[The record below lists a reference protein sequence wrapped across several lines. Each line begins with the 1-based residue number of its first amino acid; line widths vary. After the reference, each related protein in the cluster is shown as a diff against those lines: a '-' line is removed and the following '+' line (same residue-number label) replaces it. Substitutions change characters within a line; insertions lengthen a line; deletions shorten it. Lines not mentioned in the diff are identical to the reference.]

1 MRGRRANAFRPY
13 FGTPLGL
20 GALETMFATLGA
32 VVTRHSRSVLALWIV
47 LAVGLHLVAPRWND
61 VIRDGDLAYLPASM
75 PSSRGAQ
82 MLGAAFPEERGRS
95 EIAVI
100 VERPGAPLS
109 TADLLWSD
117 GLAERFRER
126 ADELAVSEVW
136 NRNTEVVG
144 NKLTSR
150 ISESGQAAVT
160 VLKVKHEFMATA
172 NMALIDRVQAILAH
186 AERSA
191 PEGLNVGIT
200 GSAAVGGDM
209 LQSAV
214 ASIQNTELTTILLVV
229 AILLVVYR
237 APLLVLVPLV
247 SIGVALVISTD
258 VLALLTQ
265 VGRLEGFDWWR
276 FKVFATTRIFI
287 VVILFGSG
295 TDFCLFLI
303 ARYREELARGL
314 NSTAAVAEAVSR
326 VSEALIGSALT
337 TICGLAMMFFADFG
351 KFTSSGP
358 AIALCLVITLAAC
371 LTLAPALLVLGGR
384 AVFWPFAAKMTS
396 SELSRESV
404 GTRFWNWA
412 AGVILAKPGL
422 ILVASILL
430 LAPLAY
436 RGRKVDLTYDF
447 LSELSS
453 DRPSVQGADIARRHF
468 AAGEMAPVTLLIQ
481 KSDGGFD
488 TKAGERHIARLTKA
502 LYDMPGIDSVR
513 SISEPTGDR
522 PGYFQPFRSSGLQK
536 LAARKHR
543 ITKARFVTPVESL
556 SGDVAR
562 LDMIFREEPFS
573 PAAVAEL
580 DRLEAWLHE
589 QSRAADSPWQGADF
603 SFVGTTAGVR
613 DLEAVT
619 SSDQRLIQQLVV
631 LAVLAV
637 LLVIV
642 RRPLICFYL
651 MGSVLFSYLVTIG
664 ATQLFFAWLY
674 GPTYHGLDWKVP
686 IFLFVILIAVGEDYN
701 IYLVTRVL
709 EEQRRHGPLEGLKQ
723 AVAKT
728 GGIITSCGVIMAGT
742 FISMTTGTLR
752 GMVELGFALSLGIM
766 LDTCVVRPVLVP
778 AFLAWMERY
787 WPSRAERPGASEPQP
802 RSRELHPQR
811 VPAGPR
817 P

>member
-1 MRGRRANAFRPY
+1 
-13 FGTPLGL
+13 
-20 GALETMFATLGA
+20 MFSALGA

-61 VIRDGDLAYLPASM
+61 VIRDGDLAYLPPSM

-82 MLGAAFPEERGRS
+82 MLNAAFPDEHGRS

-100 VERPGAPLS
+100 VERPADPLS
-109 TADLLWSD
+109 GEDLLWSD
-117 GLAERFRER
+117 GLAERFREHS
-126 ADELAVSEVW
+126 AELAISEVW

-150 ISESGQAAVT
+150 ISERGQAAVT
-160 VLKVKHEFMATA
+160 VLKIKHEFMATA
-172 NMALIDRVQAILAH
+172 NMALIDRVQAILAA
-186 AERSA
+186 AESDA
-191 PEGLNVGIT
+191 PAGLHVGIS

-209 LQSAV
+209 LQSAE
-214 ASIQNTELTTILLVV
+214 ASIRNTELTTVLLVV

-247 SIGVALVISTD
+247 SIGVALTISTD

-265 VGRLEGFDWWR
+265 VNRLEGFDWWH
-276 FKVFATTRIFI
+276 FKVFATTKIFI

-314 NSTAAVAEAVSR
+314 PPQAAVAEAVSR

-358 AIALCLVITLAAC
+358 AIALCLIITLAAC
-371 LTLAPALLVLGGR
+371 LTLAPALLMLGGR
-384 AVFWPFAAKMTS
+384 AVFWPFAARVDAAGQAARDS
-396 SELSRESV
+396 I

-412 AGVILAKPGL
+412 AGVILARPGL
-422 ILVASILL
+422 ILIASVLL

-436 RGRKVDLTYDF
+436 RGTSVQLTYDF
-447 LSELSS
+447 LSELSP
-453 DRPSVQGADIARRHF
+453 DRASVRGTDIARRHF
-468 AAGEMAPVTLLIQ
+468 APGEMAPITLLIH
-481 KSDGGFD
+481 KADGGFNE
-488 TKAGERHIARLTKA
+488 KSGERQIARLTKS

-543 ITKARFVTPVESL
+543 ITKARFLTPVESL
-556 SGDVAR
+556 KGDVAR
-562 LDMIFREEPFS
+562 LDLVFRDEPFS

-580 DRLEAWLHE
+580 GRLEAWLDK
-589 QSRAADSPWQGADF
+589 QCRSAGSPWHGADF
-603 SFVGTTAGVR
+603 AFVGTTAGVR

-619 SSDQRLIQQLVV
+619 ASDQRLIQQLVV

-637 LLVIV
+637 LLVIL
-642 RRPLICFYL
+642 RRPLICVYL
-651 MGSVLFSYLVTIG
+651 IVSVLFSYLVTIG
-664 ATQLFFAWLY
+664 ATQIFFAWLY
-674 GPTYHGLDWKVP
+674 GPTYYGLDWKVP

-701 IYLVTRVL
+701 IYLVTRVF
-709 EEQRRHGPLEGLKQ
+709 EEQQRHGALAGLRQ

-778 AFLAWMERY
+778 AFLVLVERF
-787 WPSRAERPGASEPQP
+787 WPSREPQVTQESP
-802 RSRELHPQR
+802 TQRALEPWPERAAAGRST
-811 VPAGPR
+811 
-817 P
+817 